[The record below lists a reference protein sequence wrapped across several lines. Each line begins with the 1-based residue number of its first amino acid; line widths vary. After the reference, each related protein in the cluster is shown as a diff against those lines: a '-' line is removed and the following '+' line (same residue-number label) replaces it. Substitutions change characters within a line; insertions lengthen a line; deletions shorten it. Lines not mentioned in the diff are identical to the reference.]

1 MPLSI
6 VTSHLLFT
14 NLAFLAS
21 FFSAMLAFFKAVA
34 IDPGFIKNNISREQ
48 QRQAVEELANEN
60 KLDARHFCLT
70 CLVRKTILCFVMK
83 QELIDTVFRLE
94 NL

>member
-1 MPLSI
+1 MHLSI

-60 KLDARHFCLT
+60 KLDARHFCST
-70 CLVRKTILCFVMK
+70 CLVRKTILC
-83 QELIDTVFRLE
+83 L
-94 NL
+94 